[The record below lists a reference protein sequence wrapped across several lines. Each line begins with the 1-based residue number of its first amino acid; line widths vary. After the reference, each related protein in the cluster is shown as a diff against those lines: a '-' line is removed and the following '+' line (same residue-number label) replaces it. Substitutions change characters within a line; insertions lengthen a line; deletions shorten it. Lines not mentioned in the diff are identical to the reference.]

1 MESESYFLKKGFV
14 NLLAYKETFPIVI
27 NLINFLENKNK
38 DDFIIKRI
46 KEKLLDI
53 LENLASGYNEFNK
66 LKKLEYYRIARSNVS
81 SVQSDLLVL
90 IDLKIGTIKHQDIGQ
105 MNAYLNYFKKEEN
118 RKEDNAPIGI
128 ILVTNKNDI
137 DLEYALGGMT
147 NKLFV
152 SKYKL
157 YLPTKEELKG
167 IID

>member
-38 DDFIIKRI
+38 DYFIIKRI

-90 IDLKIGTIKHQDIGQ
+90 IDLKIMSKDELFPEI
-105 MNAYLNYFKKEEN
+105 
-118 RKEDNAPIGI
+118 
-128 ILVTNKNDI
+128 
-137 DLEYALGGMT
+137 
-147 NKLFV
+147 NKLDSSLRYFNSV
-152 SKYKL
+152 IKKIE
-157 YLPTKEELKG
+157 K
-167 IID
+167 

>member
-81 SVQSDLLVL
+81 SVQSDLLIL
-90 IDLKIGTIKHQDIGQ
+90 IDLKIMSKDELFPEI
-105 MNAYLNYFKKEEN
+105 
-118 RKEDNAPIGI
+118 
-128 ILVTNKNDI
+128 
-137 DLEYALGGMT
+137 
-147 NKLFV
+147 NKLDSSLRYFNSV
-152 SKYKL
+152 IKKIE
-157 YLPTKEELKG
+157 K
-167 IID
+167 